1 MLEET
6 EGSEQMITTEVQE
19 TLLKVAVRMAEVK
32 TPGRDE
38 ATLGE
43 IAQRLGELG
52 EWDMMRSLNAHR
64 DRMLTVLRM
73 SD

>member
-1 MLEET
+1 MVT
-6 EGSEQMITTEVQE
+6 DEVKE
-19 TLLKVAVRMAEVK
+19 NLLTIAVKMAEVK
-32 TPGRDE
+32 TPGREE

-52 EWDMMRSLNAHR
+52 EWAMMRSLNSHR